1 MHLTQVGRALAELKI
16 EPIPSYS
23 PEARGRMERVFGTL
37 PVRLPPLLRLHG
49 VTTIAAA
56 NQYLREVYIPEHNR
70 RSDLRQKSP
79 P

>member
-1 MHLTQVGRALAELKI
+1 
-16 EPIPSYS
+16 
-23 PEARGRMERVFGTL
+23 
-37 PVRLPPLLRLHG
+37 VRLPPLLRLHG